1 MDTKRLQRLR
11 RNEWIRATAIRC
23 IRTFFTTILGVYT
36 ADSLITEID
45 WRATILAAV
54 SATVYILI
62 LCIVA
67 GLPEVDDT
75 KIYYREKG
83 DEIDV
88 EEAKEK

>member
-1 MDTKRLQRLR
+1 MTLSHLDKLR

-23 IRTFFTTILGVYT
+23 ARTFFTTILGVFT
-36 ADSLITEID
+36 ADTLITEID
-45 WRATILAAV
+45 WPSALLAAV

-75 KIYYREKG
+75 VIYKKYYKSDDTENKLP
-83 DEIDV
+83 
-88 EEAKEK
+88 

>member
-1 MDTKRLQRLR
+1 MTISKLEKLR

-23 IRTFFTTILGVYT
+23 ARTFFTTILGVFT
-36 ADSLITEID
+36 ADTLITEID
-45 WRATILAAV
+45 WPSALLAAF

-75 KIYYREKG
+75 KIYKKNYTDEG
-83 DEIDV
+83 DIQD
-88 EEAKEK
+88 KLP